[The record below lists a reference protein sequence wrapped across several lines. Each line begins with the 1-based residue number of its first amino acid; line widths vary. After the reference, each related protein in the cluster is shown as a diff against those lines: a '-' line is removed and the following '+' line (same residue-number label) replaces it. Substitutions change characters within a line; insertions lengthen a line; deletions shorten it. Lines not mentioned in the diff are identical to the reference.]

1 MFIQSRNLE
10 LNICIYSI
18 WQTLVSIEIPVQ
30 VYHDII
36 LCIPIIR
43 YWLIFNGNNTLKEIV
58 FIPFQKKKV
67 DDDLCIYLNSDNH
80 VLEINVLQ

>member
-18 WQTLVSIEIPVQ
+18 WQTRVSIEIPVQ

-36 LCIPIIR
+36 LCTCIPIKR

-58 FIPFQKKKV
+58 FIPFQKRK
-67 DDDLCIYLNSDNH
+67 LMMIY
-80 VLEINVLQ
+80 VFI